1 MQKKSEKIALFVP
14 SLGGGGAER
23 VMVLLANGLI
33 EEGLDV
39 DLIVVNTNKGAHAAV
54 LSEKVNLIDL
64 KKSRTLAALPEMV
77 RYLKKSR
84 PQVMISALDYA
95 NVVNLVARRLAG
107 VSTKLIITEHNTLS
121 VASQGDFRGMVRIL
135 PWLMKL
141 TYPWADQILA
151 VSQGVADDLA
161 NKLNINRSKIAVA
174 YNPVV
179 TEQLNT
185 LSAQDV
191 QWPWLREN
199 GVPVILAVGRLARA
213 KDFPMLLNAFAL
225 LRERQRARLMILGE
239 GELRQELETQVAK
252 FGIEEDVAMPG
263 YLANPYA
270 WMAKADLFVMSSA
283 WEGFGNVLVEAMACG
298 TRVIS
303 TDCPSGPAEILGNGK
318 WGTLVPVGDAKAL
331 CEAMYRVLQGKGEVQ
346 GDAKERAYDF
356 TVEKSVKTYMDF
368 IGKYLY

>member
-1 MQKKSEKIALFVP
+1 MQKTSEKVALFVP

-23 VMVLLANGLI
+23 VMVLLANGLADAGY
-33 EEGLDV
+33 EV
-39 DLIVVNTNKGAHAAV
+39 DLVVVNAHGSHRDA
-54 LSEKVNLIDL
+54 LSAQVRLMDL
-64 KKSRTLAALPEMV
+64 HKPRVLAAMPGLIA
-77 RYLKKSR
+77 YLRREKPR
-84 PQVMISALDYA
+84 VMISALDYA
-95 NVVNLVARRLAG
+95 NVVALLATRLAC
-107 VSTKLIITEHNTLS
+107 VSTKLIITEHSTLS
-121 VASQGDFRGMVRIL
+121 IASEKDFRGRGRLL
-135 PWLMKL
+135 PTLMKV

-151 VSQGVADDLA
+151 VSSGVADDLA
-161 NKLNINRSKIAVA
+161 VRLALKRDAIGVA
-174 YNPVV
+174 YNPVI
-179 TEQLNT
+179 TEQLPK
-185 LSAQDV
+185 LACEPV
-191 QWPWLREN
+191 QWPWPKED
-199 GVPVILAVGRLARA
+199 GVPIILAAGRLTKA
-213 KDFPMLLNAFAL
+213 KDFSTLFRAFAL

-252 FGIEEDVAMPG
+252 FGIEEDVAMLG

-356 TVEKSVKTYMDF
+356 TVEKSVKTYMNF